1 MDVPDWSRTG
11 GFVVFNRQETL
22 EEKKMTLVEL
32 IKEDAKTARWVG
44 IFMLI
49 AGFLAMVAPFAAGLS
64 VAVVVGVLLLVTG
77 VTQVLLVFRAG
88 SFGEGLML
96 VLLGVLSV
104 VAGGF
109 MVAQPVA
116 ALATLTLFL
125 AGYFIA
131 CGILEVIA
139 AFGARPQSGWGLLL
153 FGGIVSVLL
162 GVMIWQQFPLSGVWA
177 VGVLV
182 GVKLIIAG
190 WALIAIGGAA
200 KAAVAE

>member
-1 MDVPDWSRTG
+1 
-11 GFVVFNRQETL
+11 
-22 EEKKMTLVEL
+22 MTLVEL
-32 IKEDAKTARWVG
+32 IRKDAKTARWVG

-64 VAVVVGVLLLVTG
+64 VAMVVGVLLLVSG

-96 VLLGVLSV
+96 VLLGVLSI
-104 VAGGF
+104 VAGVY
-109 MVAQPVA
+109 MTAQPVA

-131 CGILEVIA
+131 SGILEVIA
-139 AFGARPQSGWGLLL
+139 AFGARPERGWGLLL

-162 GVMIWQQFPLSGVWA
+162 GVMIWQQFPFSGVWA

-182 GVKLIIAG
+182 GVKLIMAG

>member
-1 MDVPDWSRTG
+1 
-11 GFVVFNRQETL
+11 
-22 EEKKMTLVEL
+22 MTLVEL
-32 IKEDAKTARWVG
+32 IRKDAKTARWVG

-49 AGFLAMVAPFAAGLS
+49 AGFLAMIAPFAAGLS
-64 VAVVVGVLLLVTG
+64 VAMFVGVLLLVSG

-96 VLLGVLSV
+96 ALLGVLSV
-104 VAGGF
+104 VAGGY
-109 MVAQPVA
+109 MIAQPVA

-131 CGILEVIA
+131 SGILEAIA
-139 AFGARPQSGWGLLL
+139 AFGARPERGWGLLL
-153 FGGIVSVLL
+153 FSAIVSVLL
-162 GVMIWQQFPLSGVWA
+162 GVMIWRQFPLSGAWA

-190 WALIAIGGAA
+190 WALIAIGGAV
-200 KAAVAE
+200 KAAVTE

>member
-1 MDVPDWSRTG
+1 
-11 GFVVFNRQETL
+11 
-22 EEKKMTLVEL
+22 MTLVEL

-64 VAVVVGVLLLVTG
+64 VAVIVGVLLLVTG

>member
-1 MDVPDWSRTG
+1 MDVPDWSRNG

>member
-1 MDVPDWSRTG
+1 
-11 GFVVFNRQETL
+11 
-22 EEKKMTLVEL
+22 MTLVDL
-32 IKEDAKTARWVG
+32 IRKDAKTARWVG

-64 VAVVVGVLLLVTG
+64 VAMVVGVLLLVTG
-77 VTQVLLVFRAG
+77 ATQVLLVFRAG

-104 VAGGF
+104 VAGGY
-109 MVAQPVA
+109 MIAQPVA

-131 CGILEVIA
+131 SGILEVIA
-139 AFGARPQSGWGLLL
+139 AFGARPERGWGLLL

-162 GVMIWQQFPLSGVWA
+162 GVMIWQQFPFSGVWA

-182 GVKLIIAG
+182 GVKLIMTG
-190 WALIAIGGAA
+190 WALIAIGGAV

>member
-1 MDVPDWSRTG
+1 
-11 GFVVFNRQETL
+11 
-22 EEKKMTLVEL
+22 MTLVEL
-32 IKEDAKTARWVG
+32 IRKDAKTTRWVG

-64 VAVVVGVLLLVTG
+64 VAMVVGVLLLISG

-104 VAGGF
+104 VAGGY
-109 MVAQPVA
+109 MVGQPVA

-131 CGILEVIA
+131 SGILEAIA
-139 AFGARPQSGWGLLL
+139 AFGARPESGWGLLL
-153 FGGIVSVLL
+153 FSGIVSVLL
-162 GVMIWQQFPLSGVWA
+162 GVMIWQQFPISGVWA

-182 GVKLIIAG
+182 GVKLIMGG

-200 KAAVAE
+200 KAAVTE

>member
-1 MDVPDWSRTG
+1 
-11 GFVVFNRQETL
+11 
-22 EEKKMTLVEL
+22 MTLVEL

-49 AGFLAMVAPFAAGLS
+49 AGFLAMLAPFAAGLS
-64 VAVVVGVLLLVTG
+64 VAVIVGVLLLVTG

>member
-1 MDVPDWSRTG
+1 
-11 GFVVFNRQETL
+11 
-22 EEKKMTLVEL
+22 MTLVEL